1 MSNKSRPAPGV
12 VYVPEEEL
20 PEALRQARRSYL
32 AAVERHAASVKA
44 ATPANVAKAPK
55 SKREDLQLAEI
66 HDEQEQDTAYG
77 YLARMAHAAGFR
89 ACLCGKIE
97 RVAPEPQ

>member
-1 MSNKSRPAPGV
+1 MNFRTKRQTRPATGV

-20 PEALRQARRSYL
+20 PEALRQARHSYL
-32 AAVERHAASVKA
+32 KTVERHAASVKA
-44 ATPANVAKAPK
+44 AAPANIAKAPK
-55 SKREDLQLAEI
+55 NKREDLQLAEI

-77 YLARMAHAAGFR
+77 YLARLAHEAGFR

-97 RVAPEPQ
+97 RK